1 MIISL
6 ELKQEW
12 ATSRNLLNYLRLLAR
27 TLERICEME
36 AESPADWFLKI
47 TTEGE
52 GEYLIELTH
61 L

>member
-6 ELKQEW
+6 ELIQEW
-12 ATSRNLLNYLRLLAR
+12 KTSRNLLDYLRLLAR

-36 AESPADWFLKI
+36 ADAPADWYFRI
-47 TTEGE
+47 TETGE
-52 GEYLIELTH
+52 GEYKIELTH

>member
-12 ATSRNLLNYLRLLAR
+12 RTAQETLAYFRLLAR
-27 TLERICEME
+27 TLERVCEME
-36 AESPADWFLKI
+36 AEAPADWYFRI
-47 TTEGE
+47 TEQGDE
-52 GEYLIELTH
+52 EHNIELTH